1 MNTDGYE
8 ITIRISRGGYA
19 NERIL
24 KLRLDGAKDS
34 IMGGYM
40 VGKAIEDM
48 IHEHANKEQQ

>member
-8 ITIRISRGGYA
+8 ITIRISKGGYA

-40 VGKAIEDM
+40 VGKVIEDM